1 MEIFN
6 VGPLELLLILVLAVI
21 IFGPEDLV
29 KFSRNAGHWIYK
41 VSKSEFWQSVVGT
54 TKEIKD
60 FPKQIMKE
68 AQIEETLKEFNSL
81 NQSIKAPPS
90 VTPDPPA
97 NPLPPAPEAPADP
110 APENKDEPPTGE

>member
-29 KFSRNAGHWIYK
+29 KFSRNAGRWIYK
-41 VSKSEFWQSVVGT
+41 ASKSEFWQSVVGT
-54 TKEIKD
+54 TREIKD

-81 NQSIKAPPS
+81 NQSIKPGSP
-90 VTPDPPA
+90 VTSDPPA
-97 NPLPPAPEAPADP
+97 NSPLPAPQASADP